1 MRLAASR
8 KEFESARQQASIES
22 LLAQLRGECV
32 DLLPFEEVRQKLRL
46 ASRFYKG
53 LYEVPLSQIIG
64 SVGRH
69 RDFTR
74 SFLPRHSEMR
84 DRWARIDQLAA
95 ETGVPPIELYKVG
108 DSYFVLD
115 GNHRV
120 SVARRAGAFSVE
132 AHVWEYQTRVPL
144 EPDTTIDDLLI
155 KEEYLEFLER
165 TRLDQSRP
173 EQRIEFTVP
182 GGYRELAYW
191 ITLYQAALSQIDE
204 CPFSYE
210 EAATYWYDMI
220 YTSVV
225 QIIQQ
230 QDMLKDF
237 PGRTE
242 TDLFVWVMRHQQ
254 ELSEAYGYP
263 VPMTEASDYVVD
275 QHGIKW
281 PRRFLLALK
290 ERLLGQSHS
299 RPSNG

>member
-8 KEFESARQQASIES
+8 KEFDSARHQASIES

-74 SFLPRHSEMR
+74 SFLPRHSGIR

-95 ETGVPPIELYKVG
+95 GTGMPPIELYKVG

-120 SVARRAGAFSVE
+120 SVAGRAEAFSIE

-144 EPDTTIDDLLI
+144 EPNTTIDDLLI

-182 GGYRELAYW
+182 GGYRELEYW

-204 CPFSYE
+204 RPFSYE

-242 TDLFVWVMRHQQ
+242 TDLFVWVVRHQQ